1 MSPIPEA
8 WRTERARIAS
18 VRSAEALEL
27 AAVFQACADVASLD
41 PTFEPV
47 ATAEIL
53 ALVAESER
61 DRGAARGF
69 RMQSIRRQGGDEAIG
84 YFHLR
89 EDVPRPGIVA
99 LTIFLIRPE
108 FRRGGYGRE
117 VAAALLGHLG
127 ADPANRAA
135 WARVF
140 LENRRA
146 LAFWTGLGFRSI
158 VEHKGATVH
167 ETDGGR
173 ASIILEADLSKVP
186 PRTEDAPRS

>member
-18 VRSAEALEL
+18 VRSVEAPEL
-27 AAVFQACADVASLD
+27 AAVFRACADVASLD

-47 ATAEIL
+47 ETAEIL
-53 ALVAESER
+53 ALVEESER

-69 RMQSIRRQGGDEAIG
+69 RMQSIRLQGDDEVIG
-84 YFHLR
+84 YYHLR
-89 EDVPRPGIVA
+89 EDVPRPGVVA
-99 LTIFLIRPE
+99 LTIFLLRPE

-117 VAAALLGHLG
+117 VAGALLGHLR
-127 ADPANRAA
+127 ADTANRAA

-146 LAFWTGLGFRSI
+146 LAFWTALGFRSI

-167 ETDGGR
+167 ETGEGR
-173 ASIILEADLSKVP
+173 ASIILEADFAKDLSP
-186 PRTEDAPRS
+186 TEGARLP